1 MRKFF
6 ELLKTKGSLALIG
19 LLIGLFCGFRV
30 ANARFR
36 AAQELL
42 SAAAVP
48 TANQTAGGPNASGD
62 ANAVQQQTSQLLDA
76 AKASPN
82 DFEAQMAAAD
92 QFLQIRR
99 AEGALPYLTQANK
112 LKPEDPRP
120 MSALATS
127 YLLTGKYPEAIQWSR
142 AALKRKPED
151 LGSKVVLMFS
161 LIESRQQLNEA
172 EKLLAEIEKI
182 KPNDDILN
190 DARRALAEAKAGSAP
205 AAAPATNAPPS
216 GNKSTLDHGPA
227 VEKPTVK

>member
-6 ELLKTKGSLALIG
+6 ELLQTKGSLALIG
-19 LLIGLFCGFRV
+19 LLIGMFCGFRV

-36 AAQELL
+36 AAQEMLK
-42 SAAAVP
+42 AAAVT
-48 TANQTAGGPNASGD
+48 TANPNAGPNAGADS
-62 ANAVQQQTSQLLDA
+62 NAVQQQTSQLLDA
-76 AKASPN
+76 AKAKPN

-99 AEGALPYLTQANK
+99 AEGALPFLTQANK

-120 MSALATS
+120 MSALATA
-127 YLLTGKYPEAIQWSR
+127 YLLTSKYPEAIRWAR

-161 LIESRQQLNEA
+161 LIEARQQLGEA
-172 EKLLAEIEKI
+172 EKLLTEIEKI

-190 DARRALAEAKAGSAP
+190 DARRALAEAKAGG
-205 AAAPATNAPPS
+205 APATTAPVKDAPAT

-227 VEKPTVK
+227 IEKPPGK

>member
-1 MRKFF
+1 MKKFF
-6 ELLKTKGSLALIG
+6 ELLQTKGSLALIG
-19 LLIGLFCGFRV
+19 LLIGLFSGFRV

-42 SAAAVP
+42 NVGAVATANP
-48 TANQTAGGPNASGD
+48 TASGGD
-62 ANAVQQQTSQLLDA
+62 ANAVQQQTSQLLEA
-76 AKASPN
+76 AKAKPN

-127 YLLTGKYPEAIQWSR
+127 YLLTNKYPEAIQWAR

-151 LGSKVVLMFS
+151 IGSKVILMFS
-161 LIESRQQLNEA
+161 LIESRQQLGEA

-190 DARRALAEAKAGSAP
+190 DARRALAEAKAGGAPDATAVKGAP
-205 AAAPATNAPPS
+205 AS

-227 VEKPTVK
+227 VEKPAVK

>member
-6 ELLKTKGSLALIG
+6 ELLQTKGSLALVG

-30 ANARFR
+30 ANTRFR

-42 SAAAVP
+42 KVAAVTTTNP
-48 TANQTAGGPNASGD
+48 GASGES
-62 ANAVQQQTSQLLDA
+62 NAVQEQTSQLLEA
-76 AKASPN
+76 AKANPN
-82 DFEAQMAAAD
+82 DFDAQMAAAD

-127 YLLTGKYPEAIQWSR
+127 YLLTSKYPEAIQWAR

-151 LGSKVVLMFS
+151 LGSKVILMFS
-161 LIESRQQLNEA
+161 LIESRQQLGEA
-172 EKLLAEIEKI
+172 EKLLTEIEKV

-190 DARRALAEAKAGSAP
+190 DARRALAEAKAGGVTPPTAAVTDAP
-205 AAAPATNAPPS
+205 VA
-216 GNKSTLDHGPA
+216 GKKSTLDHGPA
-227 VEKPTVK
+227 IEKP

>member
-1 MRKFF
+1 MKKFF

-42 SAAAVP
+42 NANAVP
-48 TANQTAGGPNASGD
+48 TANPTAGAGD

-182 KPNDDILN
+182 KPNDGILN
-190 DARRALAEAKAGSAP
+190 DARNALAEAKAGSV
-205 AAAPATNAPPS
+205 PATNAPATTAPPGS
-216 GNKSTLDHGPA
+216 NKSTLDHGPA